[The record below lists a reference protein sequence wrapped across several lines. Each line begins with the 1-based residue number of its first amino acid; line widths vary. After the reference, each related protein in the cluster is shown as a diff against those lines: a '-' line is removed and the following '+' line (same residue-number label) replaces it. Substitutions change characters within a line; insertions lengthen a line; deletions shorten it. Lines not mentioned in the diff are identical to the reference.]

1 MNKADK
7 NKYYKQKYRE
17 GYKSSISPELKTFK
31 FSVLPLWESFIIFGA
46 FAFLFI
52 FPSLYLQKWAGI
64 IIRIYVPL
72 LCFCALGYC
81 RIRSKKLSIEVI
93 DNDKLNCRI
102 NNKSLVVLCNENKI
116 FYIRLYKRRTASMI
130 RIKNELFYIY
140 TEDFSKENI
149 KEYDLNIKKLQ
160 SVIGNNPN
168 RKPIDWIPFLM
179 LWTIYGTLL
188 ICLSFALIF
197 FIALFTDNTHWFD
210 FLKSLL

>member
-7 NKYYKQKYRE
+7 KTYYKQKYSVD
-17 GYKSSISPELKTFK
+17 YKFQNSSKQKTFE

-52 FPSLYLQKWAGI
+52 FPSLYFPKWAGI

-140 TEDFSKENI
+140 TEDFGKEKI
-149 KEYDLNIKKLQ
+149 KEYDLNIKELQ

-188 ICLSFALIF
+188 ICLPFALIF
-197 FIALFTDNTHWFD
+197 FIALFTDNLHWFD
-210 FLKSLL
+210 F

>member
-1 MNKADK
+1 
-7 NKYYKQKYRE
+7 
-17 GYKSSISPELKTFK
+17 
-31 FSVLPLWESFIIFGA
+31 LPLRESFAVFLV
-46 FAFLFI
+46 FTFLFV
-52 FPSLYLQKWAGI
+52 FPSLYFPKWAGI

-93 DNDKLNCRI
+93 DNDKLNCKI
-102 NNKSLVVLCNENKI
+102 NNKSLVVPCNENKI

-188 ICLSFALIF
+188 ICLPFALIF
-197 FIALFTDNTHWFD
+197 FIALFTDNLHWFD